1 MKYYVDSTAVRNGDG
16 SRKHPFQTIQAAADV
31 AAPGDEVLVMPGIYR
46 ENVDPKRG
54 GNEQERITYRSAE
67 PLKAVITGP
76 DLQSDFY
83 GKKSVYDQ
91 DFRGLV
97 HCRFCRPYRRCF
109 FER

>member
-54 GNEQERITYRSAE
+54 GGPPGSPIRFLRKEIRIRPGFQGIGS
-67 PLKAVITGP
+67 
-76 DLQSDFY
+76 LQILS
-83 GKKSVYDQ
+83 
-91 DFRGLV
+91 
-97 HCRFCRPYRRCF
+97 PIPEMF
-109 FER
+109 F